1 MKTKIDYTGKV
12 IDLLWEAN
20 LLWFTLG
27 DLISADTVYNIETA
41 EESLKILNQIYENL
55 KDTEEIPEEEL
66 EKIRKHVDEGIS
78 IVKIDKQRFET
89 YKN

>member
-41 EESLKILNQIYENL
+41 EESLKILNQISENL
-55 KDTEEIPEEEL
+55 KDTEEISEEEL
-66 EKIRKHVDEGIS
+66 EKIKKHVNEGIS
-78 IVKIDKQRFET
+78 IVKADKLRFET